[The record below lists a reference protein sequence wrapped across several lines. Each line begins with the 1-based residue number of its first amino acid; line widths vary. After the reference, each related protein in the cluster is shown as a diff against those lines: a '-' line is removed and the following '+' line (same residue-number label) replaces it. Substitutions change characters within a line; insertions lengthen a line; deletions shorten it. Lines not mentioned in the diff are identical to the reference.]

1 MLPLQRRVFDVGGQ
15 KGERRKWIQVFEG
28 ISAILF
34 LVSASEFDMK
44 TRERHKVKRKSRS
57 SFRSLNEHQQV
68 QLNRMDDS
76 LALFRDICES
86 RFLECCG
93 MICFLNKQDQLRE
106 KILSK
111 GYKLADYFPTY
122 GQFDYEPK
130 VSSLTENGQEYSKQ
144 SKYSLPIKSMLKVG
158 KISRQSSLNS
168 FNNLEPIRIP
178 EDNEDSSN
186 AKNSYDYG
194 ENGRSEEKLE
204 KKSYLN
210 SFKSLDNES
219 VIGDSSPTV
228 APLNASLEYEY
239 RKARCFI
246 KNMFVKVAEEA
257 FQKKVR
263 KASNHFTQAK
273 KPRERECFFHYTV
286 ATDTGNIKRVFDDVH
301 LMIILNNINQCVLL

>member
-1 MLPLQRRVFDVGGQ
+1 M
-15 KGERRKWIQVFEG
+15 FEG

-57 SFRSLNEHQQV
+57 SFRSLNEHEQV

-106 KILSK
+106 KIVNK
-111 GYKLADYFPTY
+111 GYRMADYFPTY
-122 GQFDYEPK
+122 EQFEYEPK
-130 VSSLTENGQEYSKQ
+130 VSSLTENGQEYMKQ
-144 SKYSLPIKSMLKVG
+144 SKYSLPIRSMLKVG

-178 EDNEDSSN
+178 EDNEEPV
-186 AKNSYDYG
+186 KQYDY

-219 VIGDSSPTV
+219 VIGDPT
-228 APLNASLEYEY
+228 PLNASLEYEY

-263 KASNHFTQAK
+263 KASNHFTQSK

-286 ATDTGNIKRVFDDVH
+286 ATDTTNVKKVFDDVH